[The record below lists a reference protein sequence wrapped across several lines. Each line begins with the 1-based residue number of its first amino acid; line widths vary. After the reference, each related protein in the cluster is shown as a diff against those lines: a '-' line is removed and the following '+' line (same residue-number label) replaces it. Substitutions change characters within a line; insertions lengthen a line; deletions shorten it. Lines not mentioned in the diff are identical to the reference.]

1 MIMSWALLDRS
12 VDATVDDSCDNAN
25 MHYME
30 WWLAVETVKKIL
42 RLATRLIYAHL
53 DAKMVY

>member
-1 MIMSWALLDRS
+1 MIMSWALDRG

-30 WWLAVETVKKIL
+30 WLLAVETVKIFL
-42 RLATRLIYAHL
+42 RLATRLIFI
-53 DAKMVY
+53 